1 MRCSS
6 EMMWGEIAQTFG
18 ESWVR
23 GTICGTEDRC
33 MWSHALGWKNVGT
46 AAVGV
51 GEKALSC
58 TCSPGAETQ
67 KIFSLRLEDM
77 GQNSFPRQALRA
89 EPLARSRANQT
100 CGPDR
105 TKAWVQSMFVSRASD
120 DAAAGGGRN
129 ERIVALAE
137 RSLTRGQLAPAVDQI
152 ALLDDE
158 AAVVATEW
166 LRNASARL
174 NVDKATAMLVAQA
187 FDRVAGAK

>member
-18 ESWVR
+18 QSWVR

-100 CGPDR
+100 CGQDR
-105 TKAWVQSMFVSRASD
+105 YGGSPENRVRFVV
-120 DAAAGGGRN
+120 
-129 ERIVALAE
+129 EVAVI
-137 RSLTRGQLAPAVDQI
+137 T
-152 ALLDDE
+152 
-158 AAVVATEW
+158 TT
-166 LRNASARL
+166 
-174 NVDKATAMLVAQA
+174 TAHLSYRR
-187 FDRVAGAK
+187 DWP

>member
-1 MRCSS
+1 MLQLKRLCIMRCSS

-77 GQNSFPRQALRA
+77 GQNSFPRQAPRA

-105 TKAWVQSMFVSRASD
+105 TKAW
-120 DAAAGGGRN
+120 G
-129 ERIVALAE
+129 ALRVICTDPRE
-137 RSLTRGQLAPAVDQI
+137 GT
-152 ALLDDE
+152 
-158 AAVVATEW
+158 
-166 LRNASARL
+166 ASACASSSRWRPSRL
-174 NVDKATAMLVAQA
+174 PRFTSRIEGTGLEFPIV
-187 FDRVAGAK
+187 G